1 MQRRFLSL
9 VGTMILAVSGAASAF
24 SQTPTAMVDRAR
36 KDLQNIIDAKKDQP
50 NAAHQSALV
59 SLMQVRQS
67 LGAGNEDFAVQQIDS
82 LVTLPGIPEDIR
94 GAIEAIG
101 QRIRTER
108 ADRVTAYN
116 TDVDAACQRAA
127 AAVSQAKEPKDLDA
141 TLRDLARMSDR
152 PVITRTGENGSGRV
166 PKLQTATSFV
176 TRWQDYLQAKGHSSD
191 NNLSSMLRTLAD
203 GNTPPLI
210 PRSEILALMPPP
222 DAEAEPPARFRRPTP
237 TSTPTPMPTAQ
248 VDAAAT
254 EIMRGV
260 KKLDDVAPAITQLVE
275 LRKEAGPYN
284 NAGSD
289 STLGAALNG
298 LQALQR
304 TALETENGMTSG
316 YGFGLSRSEYPSHP
330 EVETF
335 LLPLRVQLVKQA
347 ASRLVAAPSDA
358 KSADGEPLDTYLRR
372 LIASANKR
380 QDWAGVVRGL
390 EFCRT
395 LTGSGSSPFIHNAD
409 QELTAFQTFLA
420 AINLEQAAQYEEAVA
435 SYLNAL
441 RSGQE
446 DLPTALI
453 GERLANIQKAHPAE
467 YARGTGRVDESVRTY
482 RNLRELWLR
491 GRGEAMAPGEDA
503 ATSTPAPPTPTPTS
517 SVSPNVRPAPTP
529 TPMPVPSATAAATPT
544 R

>member
-330 EVETF
+330 ESRD
-335 LLPLRVQLVKQA
+335 LL
-347 ASRLVAAPSDA
+347 
-358 KSADGEPLDTYLRR
+358 
-372 LIASANKR
+372 
-380 QDWAGVVRGL
+380 
-390 EFCRT
+390 
-395 LTGSGSSPFIHNAD
+395 
-409 QELTAFQTFLA
+409 
-420 AINLEQAAQYEEAVA
+420 
-435 SYLNAL
+435 
-441 RSGQE
+441 
-446 DLPTALI
+446 
-453 GERLANIQKAHPAE
+453 
-467 YARGTGRVDESVRTY
+467 
-482 RNLRELWLR
+482 
-491 GRGEAMAPGEDA
+491 
-503 ATSTPAPPTPTPTS
+503 
-517 SVSPNVRPAPTP
+517 
-529 TPMPVPSATAAATPT
+529 AAATGATRQAGGLASGCSPFRREISGWRTARHLPATAYRVGKQTPGLGGGRARAGILPHVDWVGVPPRSSTMPT
-544 R
+544 RNSPRFRPSWPPSTWNRPHSTRKRLRRISTPYAVVRKIYPPP